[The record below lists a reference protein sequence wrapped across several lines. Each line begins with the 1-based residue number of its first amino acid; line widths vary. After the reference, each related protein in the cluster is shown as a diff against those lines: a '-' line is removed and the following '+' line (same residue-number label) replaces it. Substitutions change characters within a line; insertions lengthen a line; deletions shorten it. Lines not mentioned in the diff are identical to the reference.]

1 MSVKYFIYMLIEI
14 NYLLFVIRE
23 VKKDLLEKY
32 FFLIFDCLNMFKIF
46 IYF

>member
-23 VKKDLLEKY
+23 VKKDLIEKY
-32 FFLIFDCLNMFKIF
+32 LIIFFNF
-46 IYF
+46 

>member
-32 FFLIFDCLNMFKIF
+32 LIIFFNF
-46 IYF
+46 

>member
-32 FFLIFDCLNMFKIF
+32 LIIFF
-46 IYF
+46 